1 MKTYLKEVV
10 NIHQTALDLTYTE
23 SSILYDILLDFT
35 DAFQMID
42 ENTNDIYIS
51 EDIFFQIYAIPFLC
65 IYNYNNTIQCTFC
78 QVANWSRKNTK
89 IFLPLS
95 RAAEKEN
102 HSA

>member
-51 EDIFFQIYAIPFLC
+51 EDIFFQIYASVMFRFM
-65 IYNYNNTIQCTFC
+65 TILI
-78 QVANWSRKNTK
+78 NLN
-89 IFLPLS
+89 
-95 RAAEKEN
+95 
-102 HSA
+102 

>member
-1 MKTYLKEVV
+1 MKTYLKELV

-51 EDIFFQIYAIPFLC
+51 EDIFFQIYASVMFRFM
-65 IYNYNNTIQCTFC
+65 TILI
-78 QVANWSRKNTK
+78 NLK
-89 IFLPLS
+89 
-95 RAAEKEN
+95 
-102 HSA
+102 